1 MSNKVKETLLIAFND
16 KKTVDAKSFGDK
28 FRGKREVYK

>member
-1 MSNKVKETLLIAFND
+1 MENKVKENLLITFNN
-16 KKTVDAKSFGDK
+16 KKKVDAKSFGAK